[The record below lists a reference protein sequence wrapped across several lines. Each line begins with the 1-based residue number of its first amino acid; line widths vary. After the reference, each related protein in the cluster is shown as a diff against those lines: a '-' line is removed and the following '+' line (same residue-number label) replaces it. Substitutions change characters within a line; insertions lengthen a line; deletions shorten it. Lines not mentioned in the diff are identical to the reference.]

1 MRRRQQGDGEFIP
14 SIHFLSVHTA
24 RVNSVVFLRR
34 ENQFDVDEVSPL
46 GGFQFAATP
55 LAFLDL
61 YLRDQKRF
69 YAFISFER
77 ETPLLIN
84 LDRRLPVV
92 NITGQLSARG
102 GLAVRPQHNAFYR
115 SFRRSR

>member
-1 MRRRQQGDGEFIP
+1 MVSLFLR
-14 SIHFLSVHTA
+14 SIFCQFTRA
-24 RVNSVVFLRR
+24 RVNSVVFLRS
-34 ENQFDVDEVSPL
+34 ENQFDADEVSRL
-46 GGFQFAATP
+46 GGFQFATHP

-77 ETPLLIN
+77 EAPLLIN
-84 LDRRLPVV
+84 LDLRSPVV

-102 GLAVRPQHNAFYR
+102 GLAIRPQNNA
-115 SFRRSR
+115 

>member
-1 MRRRQQGDGEFIP
+1 MRRREQGDGEFIP
-14 SIHFLSVHTA
+14 SIHFLSVRAA
-24 RVNSVVFLRR
+24 RVNSLVFLRR
-34 ENQFDVDEVSPL
+34 ENQFDADEVSPV
-46 GGFQFAATP
+46 GGFQFATHP

-61 YLRDQKRF
+61 YLRDQERF

-84 LDRRLPVV
+84 LNLRFPVV

-102 GLAVRPQHNAFYR
+102 GLAIRPQHDAFYR

>member
-1 MRRRQQGDGEFIP
+1 MVSLFLR
-14 SIHFLSVHTA
+14 SIFCQFTRT

-46 GGFQFAATP
+46 GGFQFAARP
-55 LAFLDL
+55 LPFLDL
-61 YLRDQKRF
+61 YLRDKKRF

-77 ETPLLIN
+77 EMPLPIN
-84 LDRRLPVV
+84 LDLRFPVV

-102 GLAVRPQHNAFYR
+102 GLTIRPQHNAFYR